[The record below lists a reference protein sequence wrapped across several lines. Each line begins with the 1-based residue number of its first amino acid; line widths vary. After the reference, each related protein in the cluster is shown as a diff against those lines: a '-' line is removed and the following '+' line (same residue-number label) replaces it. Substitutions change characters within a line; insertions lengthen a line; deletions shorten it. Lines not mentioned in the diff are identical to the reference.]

1 MDMLIEPGE
10 VSVLVSPRS
19 RGWSAD
25 ELAQRLVDKIIE
37 VADTAPPE
45 IREQALEFQSRLMAL
60 CAYYLAEAQ
69 RSERTTLAN
78 KLRDAGLHDVAR
90 IVSRI

>member
-1 MDMLIEPGE
+1 
-10 VSVLVSPRS
+10 
-19 RGWSAD
+19 
-25 ELAQRLVDKIIE
+25 
-37 VADTAPPE
+37 
-45 IREQALEFQSRLMAL
+45 MAL